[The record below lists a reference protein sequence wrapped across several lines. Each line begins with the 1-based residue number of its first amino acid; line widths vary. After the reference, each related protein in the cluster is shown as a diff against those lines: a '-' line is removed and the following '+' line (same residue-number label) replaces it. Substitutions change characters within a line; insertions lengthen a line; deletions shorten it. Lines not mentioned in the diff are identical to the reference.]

1 MTSHAYNDITHT
13 CTVYTVSDT
22 HIHTHTQ
29 SHTSRYHSGGDKT
42 HAVRGGNAIS
52 ARRAGK
58 SLKVDFHGQQ
68 WDNHGSDGRCVH
80 RIHGDLEGIGG
91 LLKQYHVPLAITE
104 DTAHRRGLHPLTP
117 TYKLNMTDE
126 F

>member
-1 MTSHAYNDITHT
+1 MHTMTSHIHVH
-13 CTVYTVSDT
+13 VYTVSDT

-29 SHTSRYHSGGDKT
+29 SRTPRYHSGGDKT

-58 SLKVDFHGQQ
+58 VDFHGQQ
-68 WDNHGSDGRCVH
+68 WDNRGSDGRRVH
-80 RIHGDLEGIGG
+80 RIHGDIEGIGG
-91 LLKQYHVPLAITE
+91 LLKQYLAITE
-104 DTAHRRGLHPLTP
+104 VTGGDCTTLAP

>member
-1 MTSHAYNDITHT
+1 MTSHAHNDITHT
-13 CTVYTVSDT
+13 CIHT

-29 SHTSRYHSGGDKT
+29 SRTPRYHSRGDKT
-42 HAVRGGNAIS
+42 HAGRGCNAIS

-58 SLKVDFHGQQ
+58 SLKVDFHGQR
-68 WDNHGSDGRCVH
+68 DGRRVH
-80 RIHGDLEGIGG
+80 RIHGDVEGIGG

-104 DTAHRRGLHPLTP
+104 VTGGDCTTLAP